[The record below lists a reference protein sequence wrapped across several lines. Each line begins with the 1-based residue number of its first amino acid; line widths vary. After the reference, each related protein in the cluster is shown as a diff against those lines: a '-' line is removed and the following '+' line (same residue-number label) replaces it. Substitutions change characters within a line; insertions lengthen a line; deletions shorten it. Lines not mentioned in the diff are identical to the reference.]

1 MRTHWH
7 PGKYLSVLCEAM
19 SKCRNEGELVKHVQ
33 IVLKQISGKIGVLES
48 RRELL
53 RDLLCCGVQ
62 IPTHEVRAVL
72 VAIVHDLRDHRRL
85 PKASADLQQ
94 YKDSSR

>member
-1 MRTHWH
+1 
-7 PGKYLSVLCEAM
+7 
-19 SKCRNEGELVKHVQ
+19 
-33 IVLKQISGKIGVLES
+33 
-48 RRELL
+48 
-53 RDLLCCGVQ
+53 
-62 IPTHEVRAVL
+62 VRAVL